1 MITGHASATV
11 SGDGRPCR
19 PPLPMPPAPENP
31 PASHGAQTTS
41 ADGPPRPAG
50 DAALVPAGEEWNA
63 GLWRTAVA
71 QFEGAADH
79 LRIEDAIRIRLAQP
93 ARALTVT
100 FPVRR
105 DDGTVEVLTG
115 YRVQHTLAMGPT
127 KGGIRFARDLALG
140 ESAALAMWMTWK
152 CALLGLPYGGAK
164 GGVRC
169 DPYRLSDSERERVT
183 RRFASEL
190 VPIIGPSSDIPA
202 PDLGTGEREMA
213 WFMDTYSMQHG
224 HPVPQIVTGKPE
236 VLGGTAVRREATGV
250 GVIEVAER
258 VLEEEGRTLEG
269 CSIVVQGYG
278 AVGAAAAREA
288 ARRGARVVGVSD
300 LHGGL
305 VQPAG
310 FDLAA
315 VDAWRREHRFFEGAP
330 LGDTVSRDELLQ
342 TPCDLL
348 IPAAVEAQIT
358 AENAP
363 GVQARL
369 IVEGANGPTT
379 TEGAAILAERGIP
392 IVPDLLANAGG
403 VTVSYFEWVQDLQ
416 WSSWDAAAIR
426 AELRRTLRGT
436 TDAVLGR
443 ARADGVDWRTAALAI
458 AIERVA
464 QAVRLRGIYP

>member
-1 MITGHASATV
+1 VADAT
-11 SGDGRPCR
+11 
-19 PPLPMPPAPENP
+19 
-31 PASHGAQTTS
+31 
-41 ADGPPRPAG
+41 
-50 DAALVPAGEEWNA
+50 VPAGEEWH
-63 GLWRTAVA
+63 GELWRTAVG
-71 QFEGAADH
+71 QFKGAAER
-79 LRIEDAIRIRLAQP
+79 LGIEDAIRDRLAEP

-105 DDGTVEVLTG
+105 DDGVVDVLTG

-127 KGGIRFARDLALG
+127 KGGIRFSRDLALG

-152 CALLGLPYGGAK
+152 CALLALPYGGAK

-169 DPYRLSDSERERVT
+169 DPYRLSDAERERVT

-190 VPIIGPSSDIPA
+190 VPIIGPSRDIPA

-258 VLEEEGRTLEG
+258 VLEEQGRRLDG
-269 CSIVVQGYG
+269 CSIVIQGYG
-278 AVGAAAAREA
+278 AVASAAAHEA
-288 ARRGARVVGVSD
+288 ARRGARIVGVSD
-300 LHGGL
+300 LRGGL
-305 VQPAG
+305 VRPSG
-310 FDLAA
+310 LDLPA
-315 VDAWRREHRFFEGAP
+315 VDAWRREHRFFDGSP
-330 LGDTVSRDELLQ
+330 HGDSVTRDELLH

-348 IPAAVEAQIT
+348 IPAAVEGQIT
-358 AENAP
+358 AANAE
-363 GVQARL
+363 GVRARL
-369 IVEGANGPTT
+369 VVEGANGPTT
-379 TEGAAILAERGIP
+379 PAGEAILLDRGIQ
-392 IVPDLLANAGG
+392 IIPDLLANAGG
-403 VTVSYFEWVQDLQ
+403 VTVSYFEWVQDLE

-426 AELRRTLRGT
+426 AELRARMRAT
-436 TDAVLGR
+436 TDAVG
-443 ARADGVDWRTAALAI
+443 ARAEADGAGWRTAALMI